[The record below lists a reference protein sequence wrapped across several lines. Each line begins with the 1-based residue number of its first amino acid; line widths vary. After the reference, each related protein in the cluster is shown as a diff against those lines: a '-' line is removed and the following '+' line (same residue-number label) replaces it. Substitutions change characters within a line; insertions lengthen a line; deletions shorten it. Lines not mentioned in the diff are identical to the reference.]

1 VTRKTLTSDQI
12 AERKASVTEREAA
25 VDDAIAS
32 VELEGFTYDGGVHEI
47 LYRHA
52 RGEISD
58 AERDAEVDRLVQ
70 QIQRDAA
77 ARAWRCDGPA
87 DCTGPR
93 AMGG

>member
-1 VTRKTLTSDQI
+1 MSTTKPT
-12 AERKASVTEREAA
+12 APSVAEREAA

-32 VELEGFTYDGGVHEI
+32 VELEGFRYDGGVHEI

-77 ARAWRCDGPA
+77 ARPVPA
-87 DCTGPR
+87 PLKR
-93 AMGG
+93 L